1 MSLLRNA
8 KIINQIDKI
17 CLYYLLF
24 LKKKMAF
31 SEGISRLQR
40 IISFISM
47 DYRNKK
53 EIMAFLRNYNIVI
66 SYKTLERDL
75 RQIGVVLG
83 IDIEYKRYSGYKC
96 DLPEL
101 ESNFILSISNIHP
114 NTEDFK
120 IGFETE
126 LFKVI
131 NLFEFNENKYCNCL
145 DKITSKMFLMSY

>member
-1 MSLLRNA
+1 MSILF
-8 KIINQIDKI
+8 II
-17 CLYYLLF
+17 F
-24 LKKKMAF
+24 GKKQMAF

-40 IISFISM
+40 IISFISI

-75 RQIGVVLG
+75 KQIKDVLG
-83 IDIEYKRYSGYKC
+83 IDIEYKRNSGYKC
-96 DLPEL
+96 ETPES
-101 ESNFILSISNIHP
+101 ESNFILSISNIHS
-114 NTEDFK
+114 NVEDFK

-131 NLFEFNENKYCNCL
+131 NLFEFNKIKYCNCV
-145 DKITSKMFLMSY
+145 DKITSKIFVMSY

>member
-1 MSLLRNA
+1 MSILF
-8 KIINQIDKI
+8 II
-17 CLYYLLF
+17 F
-24 LKKKMAF
+24 GKKQMAF

-40 IISFISM
+40 IISFISI

-75 RQIGVVLG
+75 KQIKDVLG

-96 DLPEL
+96 DTPEF
-101 ESNFILSISNIHP
+101 ESNFILSIPNIHP
-114 NTEDFK
+114 NVEDFK

-131 NLFEFNENKYCNCL
+131 NLFQFNENKYCNCL
-145 DKITSKMFLMSY
+145 DKITSKIFLMSY